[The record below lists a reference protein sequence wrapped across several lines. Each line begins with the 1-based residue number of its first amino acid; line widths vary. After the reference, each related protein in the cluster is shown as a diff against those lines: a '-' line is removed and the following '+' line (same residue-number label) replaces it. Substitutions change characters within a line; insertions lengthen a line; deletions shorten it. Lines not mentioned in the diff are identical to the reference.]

1 MVPFRCLQLISRAF
15 LICQPSTTG
24 SPPNR
29 TPDPWITSRMLYHW
43 ANRWLVHS
51 GLYYAG
57 IFERVSFVQCFTTAT
72 GLDNSWFTDD
82 RINAARR
89 LKFII
94 YLWYSFFSILG
105 HFCTWYFESARVVV
119 ICELTR
125 CGYAK
130 SLIPWLVYLFRI
142 PIVFPLET
150 FEIVPI
156 FHFWGIPRW
165 YHFAVYSSS
174 VGLSWF
180 CQPSTT
186 GTPPN
191 RTPDPWITSRML

>member
-1 MVPFRCLQLISRAF
+1 
-15 LICQPSTTG
+15 
-24 SPPNR
+24 
-29 TPDPWITSRMLYHW
+29 MLYHW

-180 CQPSTT
+180 VNLPRLALLRIELRTLGLPVGCSTIELIVDLYTVDSFYAGIFERVSFVQCFTTAT
-186 GTPPN
+186 GLDN
-191 RTPDPWITSRML
+191 S